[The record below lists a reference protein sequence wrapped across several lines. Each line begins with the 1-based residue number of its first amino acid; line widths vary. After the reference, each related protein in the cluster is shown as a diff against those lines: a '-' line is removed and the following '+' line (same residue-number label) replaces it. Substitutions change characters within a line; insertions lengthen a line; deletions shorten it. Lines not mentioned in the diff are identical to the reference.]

1 MQCVYLLK
9 MRAIDIHLITR
20 LPFRPNIFLY
30 QTLESRLYES
40 KFFMNLQKNHS
51 NCSIHVEIP
60 TMIIVRLFCQTSA
73 EASASFID
81 VSHPLLLH

>member
-40 KFFMNLQKNHS
+40 KFFMNLQKNH
-51 NCSIHVEIP
+51 
-60 TMIIVRLFCQTSA
+60 
-73 EASASFID
+73 
-81 VSHPLLLH
+81 